1 MFMGQFDHAVDD
13 KGRVAIPAR
22 FRSRFGDGLVVT
34 RGLERCLLVYT
45 AADWAVLAERIAK
58 LPLTQSDARA
68 FTRFLFSGAM
78 DALLDRQGRIVIPT
92 YLREYAAIGEEVVI
106 IGANTRLEIWDRQS
120 WLQTVTKV
128 EEEGALIAENLAS
141 LGI

>member
-1 MFMGQFDHAVDD
+1 MGQYDHTVDD

-22 FRSRFGDGLVVT
+22 FRTYFADGLVVT

-45 AADWAVLAERIAK
+45 ASDWASLAERIAK

-78 DALLDRQGRIVIPT
+78 DVQLDRQGRVVIPG
-92 YLREYAAIGEEVVI
+92 YLREYANVKENVVI
-106 IGANTRLEIWDRQS
+106 IGVNTRLEVWDQQS
-120 WLQTVTKV
+120 WQQTVSQA
-128 EEEGALIAENLAS
+128 EEESALTAEHLAA